1 MWVVK
6 VYGEYRETLKERAL
20 GAEAARGG
28 YCNGLTINNIAIM
41 AGSGVISGPAFAG
54 F

>member
-1 MWVVK
+1 MVK

-20 GAEAARGG
+20 GTEDARVG
-28 YCNGLTINNIAIM
+28 YCNSLIINDIAIV
-41 AGSGVISGPAFAG
+41 AGSGVISGPACAG